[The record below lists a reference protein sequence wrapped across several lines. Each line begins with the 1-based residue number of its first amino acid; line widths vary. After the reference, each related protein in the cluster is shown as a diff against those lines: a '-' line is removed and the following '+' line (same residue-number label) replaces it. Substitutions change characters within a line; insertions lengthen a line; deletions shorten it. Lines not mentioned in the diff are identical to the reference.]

1 MSFRDIYS
9 NEVLESRL
17 ARSQRARFWG
27 KVVSIVLM
35 LTVAVTL
42 RTEPQL
48 RSALVSA
55 AMAGAMQVTGR
66 SVPATSPDL
75 TAAFQAVPAN
85 TPPPASGTRVRDRIK
100 INRPGSGADA
110 APQQVDMQ
118 ALARDLQKK
127 MAAFNRNGDW

>member
-1 MSFRDIYS
+1 MSFRDVYS
-9 NEVLESRL
+9 NEVLESRR

-66 SVPATSPDL
+66 SVPATSPDF
-75 TAAFQAVPAN
+75 TAASAN

-118 ALARDLQKK
+118 ALARDLQKN

>member
-1 MSFRDIYS
+1 MSFRDVYS
-9 NEVLESRL
+9 NEVLESRR

-55 AMAGAMQVTGR
+55 AMAGAMQLTGR
-66 SVPATSPDL
+66 SVPATSPDF
-75 TAAFQAVPAN
+75 TAAFQAIPAD
-85 TPPPASGTRVRDRIK
+85 TPLPASDTRVRDRIK
-100 INRPGSGADA
+100 INRPGSDA
-110 APQQVDMQ
+110 NTAPQQVDVQ
-118 ALARDLQKK
+118 ALARDLQKS

>member
-1 MSFRDIYS
+1 MSFRDVYS
-9 NEVLESRL
+9 NEVLESRR

-55 AMAGAMQVTGR
+55 AMAGA
-66 SVPATSPDL
+66 L
-75 TAAFQAVPAN
+75 
-85 TPPPASGTRVRDRIK
+85 
-100 INRPGSGADA
+100 
-110 APQQVDMQ
+110 QVDMQ
-118 ALARDLQKK
+118 ALSRDLQKS
-127 MAAFNRNGDW
+127 MAAFNRNGGW

>member
-9 NEVLESRL
+9 NEVLESRR

-55 AMAGAMQVTGR
+55 AMAGALQVTGR
-66 SVPATSPDL
+66 SVPATSPDF
-75 TAAFQAVPAN
+75 TAAFQAIPAD
-85 TPPPASGTRVRDRIK
+85 TPLPASDTRVRDRIK
-100 INRPGSGADA
+100 INRPGSDA
-110 APQQVDMQ
+110 NTAPQQVDVQ
-118 ALARDLQKK
+118 ALARDLQKS